1 MVPKTPMIV
10 NCNGMMQATFKHMPW
25 FTFKM
30 KATILIDKE
39 NEQSE
44 EHMKWKCF
52 FVVVVVKNDEGLA
65 LERKHVVVSIEIK
78 SMFVMCVVFFFY
90 WIEFYLLCQ
99 KKGNSWFFFHLF
111 NSNETIR
118 LTCEFLIRLC
128 EEIKKKITN
137 IDNIDK

>member
-1 MVPKTPMIV
+1 
-10 NCNGMMQATFKHMPW
+10 
-25 FTFKM
+25 M

-78 SMFVMCVVFFFY
+78 SMFVMCVVFFF
-90 WIEFYLLCQ
+90 LLNRILFTLS
-99 KKGNSWFFFHLF
+99 KKGKFMIFFSFIQF
-111 NSNETIR
+111 
-118 LTCEFLIRLC
+118 
-128 EEIKKKITN
+128 
-137 IDNIDK
+137 